1 MSEAVARGEK
11 TARQRLYDTI
21 EGVLGVPPG
30 TVVETSSPETLP
42 SWDSLN
48 HLNLAVAI
56 EGEFSVTFSPQDVID
71 MRNVGLIQTILREY
85 GIDAS

>member
-1 MSEAVARGEK
+1 MSVAPRSVA
-11 TARQRLYDTI
+11 ARQRLYDTI

-30 TVVETSSPETLP
+30 TVVESSSPETLP

-56 EGEFSVTFSPQDVID
+56 EGEFNVTLTPQDVID
-71 MRNVGLIQTILREY
+71 MRNVELMQTILREY
-85 GIDAS
+85 GIDFS